1 MNSSDNFMFSA
12 ICQICKNL
20 TDRGNICKICF
31 LKHRRLKQIEYWNDW
46 IKETKKCKSPKK
58 IRFIYEED
66 IEIVRSIEQEVNL
79 KIASEVMD
87 TLQDM
92 IYAIVETKKN
102 KKQKLKKRN

>member
-46 IKETKKCKSPKK
+46 IKETKKCQ
-58 IRFIYEED
+58 R
-66 IEIVRSIEQEVNL
+66 
-79 KIASEVMD
+79 
-87 TLQDM
+87 
-92 IYAIVETKKN
+92 
-102 KKQKLKKRN
+102 